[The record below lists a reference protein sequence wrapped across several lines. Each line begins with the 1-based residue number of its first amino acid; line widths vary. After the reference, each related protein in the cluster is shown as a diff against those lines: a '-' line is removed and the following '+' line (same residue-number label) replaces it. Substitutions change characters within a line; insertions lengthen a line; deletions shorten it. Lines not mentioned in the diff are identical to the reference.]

1 MGWPFVRT
9 MIARD
14 VVESTSDL
22 ARELVVEDRY
32 DLPLAVWTARQTRG
46 RGRGENT
53 WWSDAG
59 SLTFTIGIDPASH
72 GIGTEQESRLALASA
87 VAVIDA
93 ITPTAPGASLGIRWP
108 NDVEVDGRKLGGILP
123 ERVMTP
129 RGPRILIGIGLNV
142 ATPMGDAPAEVA
154 RMAVALT
161 QLREAPLTLDDI
173 ESLLRAILD
182 RFGAI
187 LPRLAGDDP
196 QLSERWDR
204 LDTLRDRRV
213 RVDLGPRIVA
223 GMGRGIDAKGALCLA
238 VDRETV
244 RIVGGRVLREPGFE
258 VGRA

>member
-32 DLPLAVWTARQTRG
+32 DLPLTVWAARQTQG

-72 GIGTEQESRLALASA
+72 AIGIEQESRLALASA

-93 ITPTAPGASLGIRWP
+93 LTPTAPGASLGIRWP

-129 RGPRILIGIGLNV
+129 SGPRILIGIGLNV
-142 ATPMGDAPAEVA
+142 ATRMADAPAEVG

-161 QLREAPLTLDDI
+161 ELREAPPALDDLERI
-173 ESLLRAILD
+173 LRAI
-182 RFGAI
+182 
-187 LPRLAGDDP
+187 
-196 QLSERWDR
+196 
-204 LDTLRDRRV
+204 
-213 RVDLGPRIVA
+213 
-223 GMGRGIDAKGALCLA
+223 
-238 VDRETV
+238 
-244 RIVGGRVLREPGFE
+244 
-258 VGRA
+258 

>member
-14 VVESTSDL
+14 VLESTSDL
-22 ARELVVEDRY
+22 ARELVVEDRHE
-32 DLPLAVWTARQTRG
+32 LPLAVWAARQTRG

-72 GIGTEQESRLALASA
+72 GIGVEQESRLALASA

-93 ITPTAPGASLGIRWP
+93 IAPTVPGASLGIRWP
-108 NDVEVDGRKLGGILP
+108 NDIEVAGRKLGGILP

-142 ATPMGDAPAEVA
+142 ATRIGDAPAEVG

-161 QLREAPLTLDDI
+161 QLRVNPPSGGDL

-182 RFGAI
+182 RLGAV

-196 QLSERWDR
+196 QLSVRWDH

-213 RVDLGPRIVA
+213 RVDLGPRVVA
-223 GMGRGIDAKGALCLA
+223 GTGCGIDALGALCLA
-238 VDRETV
+238 VDRETI

-258 VGRA
+258 IGRA

>member
-32 DLPLAVWTARQTRG
+32 DLPLAVWAARQTKG
-46 RGRGENT
+46 RGRGENS

-72 GIGTEQESRLALASA
+72 GIGIERESRLALATA

-93 ITPTAPGASLGIRWP
+93 IAPTAPGASLGIRWP
-108 NDVEVDGRKLGGILP
+108 NDVEVGGRKLGGILP

-142 ATPMGDAPAEVA
+142 ATQIGEAPAEVG

-161 QLREAPLTLDDI
+161 QLRATHLALDDL
-173 ESLLRAILD
+173 ERLLRSILD
-182 RFGAI
+182 RFGAV

-196 QLSERWDR
+196 HLAGRWDH
-204 LDTLRDRRV
+204 LDTLRDRWV
-213 RVDLGPRIVA
+213 QIDLGPRIVA
-223 GMGRGIDAKGALCLA
+223 GTGRGIDAKGALCLA
-238 VDRETV
+238 VDGETV

-258 VGRA
+258 NERA

>member
-1 MGWPFVRT
+1 MDWPFVRT

-32 DLPLAVWTARQTRG
+32 DLPLAVWAARQTRG

-59 SLTFTIGIDPASH
+59 SLTFTIGIDPAMH
-72 GIGTEQESRLALASA
+72 GIGIEQESRLALASA

-93 ITPTAPGASLGIRWP
+93 ISPTAPCASLGIRWP

-142 ATPMGDAPAEVA
+142 ATRMGDAPAEVGK
-154 RMAVALT
+154 MAVALT
-161 QLREAPLTLDDI
+161 QLREAPPSRDDL
-173 ESLLRAILD
+173 ELLLRSILNQ
-182 RFGAI
+182 FGAV
-187 LPRLAGDDP
+187 LPRLASDDP
-196 QLSERWDR
+196 LLAERWDC

-223 GMGRGIDAKGALCLA
+223 GMGRGIDAEGALCLA
-238 VDRETV
+238 VDRGTI

-258 VGRA
+258 GGRA

>member
-9 MIARD
+9 MIARE

-32 DLPLAVWTARQTRG
+32 DLPLAVWAARQTRG
-46 RGRGENT
+46 RGRGENA

-59 SLTFTIGIDPASH
+59 SLTFTIAIDPASH
-72 GIGTEQESRLALASA
+72 GIGIEQESRLALASA
-87 VAVIDA
+87 VAVIEA
-93 ITPTAPGASLGIRWP
+93 IAPMAPGAAPGIRWP

-123 ERVMTP
+123 ERVATP

-142 ATPMGDAPAEVA
+142 ATRIGDAPADVG
-154 RMAVALT
+154 RMAVALA
-161 QLREAPLTLDDI
+161 QLREPPLTGDDL
-173 ESLLRAILD
+173 ERLLRAILD

-187 LPRLAGDDP
+187 LPRLAGEDP
-196 QLSERWDR
+196 HLAERWDR

-223 GMGRGIDAKGALCLA
+223 GTGSGIDAKGALLLA

-258 VGRA
+258 IGRA